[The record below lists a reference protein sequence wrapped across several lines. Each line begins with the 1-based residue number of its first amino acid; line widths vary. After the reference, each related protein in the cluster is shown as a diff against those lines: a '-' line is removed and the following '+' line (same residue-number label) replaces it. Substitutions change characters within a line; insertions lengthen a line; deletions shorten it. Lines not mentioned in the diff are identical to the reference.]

1 MAKSKGDIASSD
13 RAKWNKIFN
22 SLVHLLQKQQIQLQ
36 CLVKERKFLEDRIK
50 LQHERWVFDV
60 NLLQDQISEVKILMS
75 CFFLLS
81 NSALYCH
88 KIEFRV
94 LTNSWDFFLF
104 FVFIGVQMKRE
115 FTSQEMEHVVEDTK
129 ADFIIGLKMRDA
141 LVYKQKFENL
151 DSELADFREWFEYL
165 SDKCSGEKDPSD
177 VNEKGGE
184 DRLALVKSA
193 EIDALLAE
201 KNFVWNQYRQME
213 SNLNRQLNER
223 RTEIESANEKIQ
235 TLLASMDKLQSSESR
250 KDNVI
255 EMLKSDVA
263 KLKSEL
269 VKKDEDASR
278 LGKELESLKKSMN
291 MTPLLRHCSS
301 QSTTTRSKGK
311 DVRTMIVKK
320 ELESS
325 CGLQKGSRSS
335 KRKKAN
341 SDDTDTPRL
350 FNSSFKVPKLKGSS
364 SSVIHIH

>member
-60 NLLQDQISEVKILMS
+60 NLLQDQISE
-75 CFFLLS
+75 
-81 NSALYCH
+81 
-88 KIEFRV
+88 
-94 LTNSWDFFLF
+94 
-104 FVFIGVQMKRE
+104 MKRE